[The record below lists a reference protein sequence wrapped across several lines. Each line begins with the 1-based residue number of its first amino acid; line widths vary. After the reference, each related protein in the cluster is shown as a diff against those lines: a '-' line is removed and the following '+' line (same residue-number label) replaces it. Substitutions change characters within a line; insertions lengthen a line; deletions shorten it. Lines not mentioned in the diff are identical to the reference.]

1 MAHSHPMAVVTVPIG
16 GSGLPRLPRSSVVWR
31 GMVLGL
37 VALAAAAALGRALS
51 LAAPPAIA
59 ARGGAAAAGI
69 ETPAYP
75 YESTTRVG
83 PWGFVTRHAGDYVA
97 WRFFER
103 DVTFHATMSGHT
115 STAGRFAEPATWAT
129 NASGIGF
136 RVDTAAGAGAIAQW
150 NAGEAGAGAAG
161 HVAYVE
167 RVNPDGSVMVSE
179 FDWST
184 PNGYSQRD
192 GVRPPRYI
200 HIQDR

>member
-1 MAHSHPMAVVTVPIG
+1 M
-16 GSGLPRLPRSSVVWR
+16 L
-31 GMVLGL
+31 LGL
-37 VALAAAAALGRALS
+37 VALAVAAALGRALS
-51 LAAPPAIA
+51 PAAPPAIA
-59 ARGGAAAAGI
+59 ARGVSATAGI

-103 DVTFHATMSGHT
+103 NVAFSATMNGPT
-115 STAGRFAEPATWAT
+115 GTAGRFAEPATWAT
-129 NASGIGF
+129 NATGIGF
-136 RVDTAAGAGAIAQW
+136 RVDSVPMAGAIAQW
-150 NAGEAGAGAAG
+150 NAGEAGAGGAG

-179 FDWST
+179 FDWSA
-184 PNGYSQRD
+184 PNRYSQRD